1 MKSLKSRNKKENIMT
16 NSLKTYKVQTL
27 KKNDYMTW
35 HICTQT
41 VSNGN
46 NIMCHFFGA
55 IEQH

>member
-1 MKSLKSRNKKENIMT
+1 MT

-27 KKNDYMTW
+27 KKNDYMAW